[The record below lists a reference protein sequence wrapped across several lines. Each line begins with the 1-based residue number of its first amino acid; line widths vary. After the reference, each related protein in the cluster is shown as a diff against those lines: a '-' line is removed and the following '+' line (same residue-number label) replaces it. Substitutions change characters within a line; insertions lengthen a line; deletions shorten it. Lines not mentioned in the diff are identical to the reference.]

1 MSVSQCIWL
10 NCKVDVVW
18 TKVFNYIDLNVYYGD
33 LQFGWK
39 IGWKKNKPQYCLMS
53 IVVFV
58 FFGKAVQHLVGI
70 AIGCYSPFSDNRF
83 EVPGILFATLQV
95 VLPG

>member
-39 IGWKKNKPQYCLMS
+39 KKQTAILPDVD
-53 IVVFV
+53 VVFV
-58 FFGKAVQHLVGI
+58 FLGKAVQHLVGI

>member
-1 MSVSQCIWL
+1 MAIYSL
-10 NCKVDVVW
+10 DGKLD
-18 TKVFNYIDLNVYYGD
+18 G
-33 LQFGWK
+33 
-39 IGWKKNKPQYCLMS
+39 KKNKPQYCLMS
-53 IVVFV
+53 MLF

>member
-39 IGWKKNKPQYCLMS
+39 KNKPQYCLMS
-53 IVVFV
+53 MLFL
-58 FFGKAVQHLVGI
+58 FFW
-70 AIGCYSPFSDNRF
+70 
-83 EVPGILFATLQV
+83 
-95 VLPG
+95 

>member
-1 MSVSQCIWL
+1 ME
-10 NCKVDVVW
+10 
-18 TKVFNYIDLNVYYGD
+18 
-33 LQFGWK
+33 
-39 IGWKKNKPQYCLMS
+39 KNKPQYCLMS
-53 IVVFV
+53 MLF

>member
-1 MSVSQCIWL
+1 MAIYSLDGKLDGKKKQTAIL
-10 NCKVDVVW
+10 PDVDV
-18 TKVFNYIDLNVYYGD
+18 
-33 LQFGWK
+33 
-39 IGWKKNKPQYCLMS
+39 
-53 IVVFV
+53 V

>member
-39 IGWKKNKPQYCLMS
+39 KNKPQYCLMS
-53 IVVFV
+53 MLF